1 MKRLN
6 WKQWTA
12 IAALAV
18 VLLVTGLF
26 AVRTFRRAIYWR
38 VHHDEV
44 IRPWMSLPYVAHS
57 YRVPPRVLY
66 EALNVEH
73 PPHDRRPIKKIAAD
87 QHRSVDEVITTLNQ
101 AIARARQ
108 QQPPANGQPPT
119 EPSP

>member
-12 IAALAV
+12 IVALVV
-18 VLLVTGLF
+18 VLLLTGLF

-44 IRPWMSLPYVAHS
+44 IRPWMTLPYIAHS
-57 YRVPPRVLY
+57 YRVPPHLLY
-66 EALNVEH
+66 EALNTEH
-73 PPHDRRPIKKIAAD
+73 PPHDHRPIKKIAAD
-87 QHRSVDEVITTLNQ
+87 QHKSVDEIVTILSQ

-108 QQPPANGQPPT
+108 QPPANGP
-119 EPSP
+119 PSPERSP